1 MVDDPGTSDKCCET
15 RRPPIFRPE
24 PLSSPV
30 AAARSP
36 AAAISYPVVAFM
48 YWTGPSNLW
57 LMLLDADAD
66 ASPGASGAATCDE
79 GAELRCWGLSADYP
93 HARVRATT
101 PYAKPDTD
109 AAPPRLCYP
118 GSHKA
123 AREPPPEGL
132 GR

>member
-1 MVDDPGTSDKCCET
+1 MS
-15 RRPPIFRPE
+15 
-24 PLSSPV
+24 PLFLLLLG
-30 AAARSP
+30 AAARDARAPWRDGLRASH
-36 AAAISYPVVAFM
+36 
-48 YWTGPSNLW
+48 WTRRIARAREDALRAVG
-57 LMLLDADAD
+57 LDA
-66 ASPGASGAATCDE
+66 PR

-123 AREPPPEGL
+123 AREPPPEGF